1 MKGLIQRLT
10 GGLAALA
17 VATVM
22 VFATSQAL
30 AGHEHCEND
39 GWNVLGACVS
49 EAECEEKCEQVHGEN
64 FIDSECTFDG
74 CCWCIL

>member
-1 MKGLIQRLT
+1 MKGLIRRIT

-17 VATVM
+17 LATVM

-30 AGHEHCEND
+30 AGHEHCEDD
-39 GWNVLGACVS
+39 GWNVLGACAGY
-49 EAECEEKCEQVHGEN
+49 EDCFDKCDDVHQGN
-64 FIDSECTFDG
+64 FVDADCTFDG

>member
-1 MKGLIQRLT
+1 MKGLIRRIT

-17 VATVM
+17 LATVM

-39 GWNVLGACVS
+39 
-49 EAECEEKCEQVHGEN
+49 EE
-64 FIDSECTFDG
+64 
-74 CCWCIL
+74 